1 MRFLK
6 TSWLIFGSESV
17 AASEWYDKKI
27 DRERRA
33 RKQYFVLDSDSY
45 IKGDLYMTRIIDEEV
60 KADDPRL
67 R

>member
-45 IKGDLYMTRIIDEEV
+45 IKGDLYMTRIIAEEV